1 MAAPIPPK
9 ANVSVDP
16 VALGRAA
23 KVAIAA
29 ASSEAALEK
38 VRLEYVGRKGS
49 VTLALR
55 GLKDM
60 NDAQKR
66 TLGPALNTLRAE
78 LEAAVAARSSALTS
92 TALAGDVA
100 KEKLDVTAPVLRKP
114 LGHLHPT
121 EMVRREVEDVLR
133 TMGFEIV
140 RTQEVEDD
148 EHNFE
153 LLNIP
158 PDHPARDMWN
168 TFWVNPSPQQAERE
182 QPGQL
187 LLRTHTTSMQ
197 LRVLR
202 DRKPP
207 VRVVNI
213 GRCYR
218 YEATDR
224 THDNTFHQIDG
235 IVVDELVTL
244 ADLQGTLHALYEA
257 LLGQKL
263 KTRLRPAY
271 FPFVEPGVELDIS
284 CFFCTGSGCAVCKK
298 TGWLEAGGAG
308 MVHPTVLKNGGVDPR
323 KYQGFAFGMGLDRIT
338 MFKHGIDDIR
348 LLMSGDVRFL
358 EQF

>member
-1 MAAPIPPK
+1 MSSSAGKP
-9 ANVSVDP
+9 VDP
-16 VALGRAA
+16 AELGRVA
-23 KVAIAA
+23 KVAVAGAA
-29 ASSEAALEK
+29 TETALEK
-38 VRLEYVGRKGS
+38 VRLQYLGRAGS
-49 VTLALR
+49 LTLALR

-60 NDAQKR
+60 TADQKR
-66 TLGPALNTLRAE
+66 TAGPALNALRAE
-78 LEAAVAARSSALTS
+78 LEALTRARAAQLGSAQLEGT
-92 TALAGDVA
+92 VA
-100 KEKLDVTAPVLRKP
+100 KEKVDVTAPVLRKP
-114 LGHLHPT
+114 IGHLHPT
-121 EMVRREVEDVLR
+121 EQVRREVEDVLR
-133 TMGFEIV
+133 SMGFEII

-158 PDHPARDMWN
+158 QDNPSRDMWS
-168 TFWVNPSPQQAERE
+168 TFWLKRSAEEAERE
-182 QPGQL
+182 QSGEL

-197 LRVLR
+197 IRALR

-207 VRVVNI
+207 IRVVNI

-235 IVVDELVTL
+235 IVIDEHVTI

-271 FPFVEPGVELDIS
+271 FPFVEPGVELDVS
-284 CFFCTGSGCAVCKK
+284 CFFCTGNGCAVCKK

-338 MFKHGIDDIR
+338 MFKYGIDDIR
-348 LLMSGDVRFL
+348 LLLSGDLRFL